1 MSEMPVMA
9 NDPCVETSSL
19 ASLVTGQQNERSLK
33 NILASLMHVGC
44 RMHGVWWLLLDTVL
58 SLVSLLTAY
67 KYSPRQGWWPTDD
80 MQVAYPIL
88 VALAGGVLGLYERR
102 LFYRAV
108 SRFLIEIVVVVG
120 TANLFLMMYSYWL
133 HYDIIGRYV
142 IGLNFLIQCALMT
155 AIRSIPL
162 MAARYYKLRVLFIG
176 DPDLFLALTNHHKQQ
191 ETHFALAGYC
201 CEGQETS
208 SGRKNYLG
216 TIQDIAKVCREKGIH
231 QIVVSSQYARTPNL
245 LHECFKCA
253 RLGCRLSDEN
263 SFCEEAYERVL
274 VQHIEPDWFYSA
286 KLAKHNDFR
295 SLLKRIMDI
304 SVASL
309 GLLFTL
315 PLIAVLWVAVRL
327 TSKGPVFYSQVRCGQ
342 FGKPFRIYKFRT
354 MSVDAEKNGAQW
366 AKLKDSRVTPI
377 GSLLR
382 KTRLDEIPQFWNIL
396 RGDMSFVG
404 PRPERPEMVAE
415 IEKQVPYFSFRHWAR
430 PGLTGL
436 AQIRY
441 RYGGSVDDAEVKLQH
456 DLYYVKNWSLFL
468 DCQIILRTLSA
479 IMRGAR

>member
-9 NDPCVETSSL
+9 NDPYAETSPL
-19 ASLVTGQQNERSLK
+19 ASLVASQQSERSLR
-33 NILASLMHVGC
+33 NTLAGLMHVGC
-44 RMHGVWWLLLDTVL
+44 RVHGVWWLLLDTVV
-58 SLVSLLTAY
+58 SVVSLLAAY
-67 KYSPRQGWWPTDD
+67 NYTPRQGWAPTPD
-80 MQVAYPIL
+80 MLIAYPFL

-108 SRFLIEIVVVVG
+108 SRFLIEIAAVVG
-120 TANLFLMMYSYWL
+120 TANLLLMMYNYWL

-142 IGLNFLIQCALMT
+142 IGLTILIQCFLMT
-155 AIRSIPL
+155 AIRLIPL
-162 MAARYYKLRVLFIG
+162 VAARYYKLRVLFIG
-176 DPDLFLALTNHHKQQ
+176 DFEHFLALANHHKEQD
-191 ETHFALAGYC
+191 THFVLSGFC
-201 CEGQETS
+201 CEES
-208 SGRKNYLG
+208 ESAVRRRDYRG
-216 TIQDIAKVCREKGIH
+216 TLQDIAKVCREKGIH
-231 QIVVSSQYARTPNL
+231 QIVVSSQYAHHTAL

-274 VQHIEPDWFYSA
+274 VHHIEPDWFYSA
-286 KLAKHNDFR
+286 RLAKHSDFR
-295 SLLKRIMDI
+295 SHLKRIMDI
-304 SVASL
+304 LVALL
-309 GLLFTL
+309 GLVLTL
-315 PLIAVLWVAVRL
+315 PLILVLWVAVRL
-327 TSKGPVFYSQVRCGQ
+327 TSRGPVFYSQVRCGQ
-342 FGKPFRIYKFRT
+342 FGKLFRIYKFRT

-366 AKLKDSRVTPI
+366 AKLKDSRVTPV
-377 GSLLR
+377 GNLLR

-415 IEKQVPYFSFRHWAR
+415 IEKKVPYFSFRHWAR

-441 RYGGSVDDAEVKLQH
+441 RYGGSVDDAEIKLQH

-479 IMRGAR
+479 IMKGAR